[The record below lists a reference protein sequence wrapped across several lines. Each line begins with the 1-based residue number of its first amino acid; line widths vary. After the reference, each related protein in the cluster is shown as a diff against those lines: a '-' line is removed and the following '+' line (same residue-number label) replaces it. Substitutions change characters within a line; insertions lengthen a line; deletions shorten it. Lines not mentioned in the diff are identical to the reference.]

1 MVRVFLTGITGYTG
15 GDIFHVLNEAH
26 PDYEYSVLVRNE
38 SKAAP
43 VKQRYPNIRVV
54 YGSLDD
60 SKLLEEEAA
69 KTDIL
74 VHTADA
80 SDHEGAAKAFTA
92 GLAAG
97 HSKDNPAYWIHT
109 GGTGILTYQDADAD
123 RYGEALAYEPYNDLE
138 GVDALTHLPDH
149 AFHRNVDKIVLA
161 AGENPAIKSA
171 IICPPTIYGKGRGVG
186 NTTSRQ
192 VYVMA
197 RTTLIRGKAPIIGSG
212 KSEWDHVHVHDL
224 SDLYLR
230 MVNAAVS
237 LSPEIDSHIWGPAEG
252 YLLADGGVHLWSEV
266 AQWVADAAHAKGYIK
281 EAALEL
287 TDSAKSLEV
296 TYAKEIAGFEAVS
309 YGLNSRGQ
317 GKRARK
323 YLGWNP
329 TGPSLKKEVPNIV
342 DVEAGSLGLKP
353 SQF

>member
-1 MVRVFLTGITGYTG
+1 MSINT
-15 GDIFHVLNEAH
+15 
-26 PDYEYSVLVRNE
+26 
-38 SKAAP
+38 
-43 VKQRYPNIRVV
+43 
-54 YGSLDD
+54 
-60 SKLLEEEAA
+60 KLLNASWA
-69 KTDIL
+69 SPADCLID
-74 VHTADA
+74 TADA

-109 GGTGILTYQDADAD
+109 GGTGILTYQDVDAN

-197 RTTLIRGKAPIIGSG
+197 RTTLVRGKAPIIGPG
-212 KSEWDHVHVHDL
+212 KSEWDNVHVHDL

-237 LSPEIDSHIWGPAEG
+237 PSAEIDCHIWGPAEG

-266 AQWVADAAHAKGYIK
+266 AQWVADAAHAKGYTK
-281 EAALEL
+281 DAALE
-287 TDSAKSLEV
+287 
-296 TYAKEIAGFEAVS
+296 VS
-309 YGLNSRGQ
+309 H
-317 GKRARK
+317 
-323 YLGWNP
+323 
-329 TGPSLKKEVPNIV
+329 PNYQSYTCQTQ
-342 DVEAGSLGLKP
+342 EGH
-353 SQF
+353 